1 MRPNLIPY
9 SFITKNLR
17 KQYHRKR
24 TARTWQQWLGDYQ
37 NVILFTLGI
46 AFVLLI
52 LYLKHHD
59 KMKQIRIEQQTMHNT
74 HQLDVIAQSN
84 VIGPPVGSYG
94 V

>member
-24 TARTWQQWLGDYQ
+24 TARTWQQWLDDYHS
-37 NVILFTLGI
+37 VMLFALGI

-52 LYLKHHD
+52 LYLKYQD
-59 KMKQIRIEQQTMHNT
+59 KMRQVRIDQP
-74 HQLDVIAQSN
+74 IAQYTHNLGNLVHSN
-84 VIGPPVGSYG
+84 VNGQPTVSYG
-94 V
+94 L